1 MMEILTSQTML
12 LTLVVG
18 TYLGAQWLY
27 SKVHFMLLH
36 PLLVS
41 LCVISLY
48 IWALDIP
55 YNVFM
60 DKVQIIDYMLG
71 MSVVALGYLLHENIA
86 LIRKNAIPILVAVFL
101 GSIAGVVSVVWIAKI
116 MGATPQIIASLQPK
130 SITTPI
136 ALVVSTNSGGIAP
149 LTSIVVVLVG
159 IFGGV
164 AAPVVLK
171 LLRIENPVAS
181 GLAMGSAAHA
191 MGTAK
196 AIEMGAVQ
204 GAISGLAI
212 ALMGLT
218 TAILIP
224 IIEKFI

>member
-1 MMEILTSQTML
+1 MMDVLTSQTML

-27 SKVHFMLLH
+27 SKVRFMLLH

-48 IWALDIP
+48 IWALNIP

-71 MSVVALGYLLHENIA
+71 MSVVALGYLLHENMV
-86 LIRKNAIPILVAVFL
+86 LIRKNAMPILVAVFL
-101 GSIAGVVSVVWIAKI
+101 GSIAGVVSVVWIAKL

-130 SITTPI
+130 SVTTPI

-164 AAPVVLK
+164 AAPVVLRI
-171 LLRIENPVAS
+171 LRIDNPVAS

-224 IIEKFI
+224 VIESFI